1 MRLTDLEP
9 QFMKR
14 LSDNE
19 FLYVDSIAEAD
30 ILKFLC
36 PVCWKK
42 NGGPIGTHAVICPNP
57 GVPLTTLPNMG
68 RWNLVGTGF
77 HDLTLQAGSSSILIK
92 ATEAEKAQGIA
103 EHWHGFIRNGEVTG
117 A

>member
-14 LSDNE
+14 LSDTE

-36 PVCWKK
+36 PACWTK
-42 NGGPIGTHAVICPNP
+42 NKGPIGTHAIMCPSP
-57 GVPLTTLPNMG
+57 SVPKSTLPNMG

-77 HDLTLQAGSSSILIK
+77 QDLSLVAGSSSILVK
-92 ATEAEKAQGIA
+92 ATEAERAAGIA
-103 EHWHGFIRNGEVTG
+103 EHWHGFIRNGEVTL
-117 A
+117 